1 MAIAVADIEQA
12 CQAAESALAEFS
24 ADASKLAALRRAR
37 ENLQWL
43 REQYRTEPALLQP
56 FLDRLKSCSQQVV
69 AAMRA
74 AATAL
79 ADEYIHAGQMVE
91 AWQARREICR
101 DALAELARLDNVQQ
115 FQAASCNIDVK
126 PFRSLRLPPADSPDR
141 QEIMAIIGQAG
152 LWAETTVLNPS
163 RLLKAVDGGRF
174 APPQAAR
181 LTVLCPVET
190 SCRLSARRPDRPGA
204 QAS

>member
-1 MAIAVADIEQA
+1 MVSTADIEQA
-12 CQAAESALAEFS
+12 CQAAESALAEFE

-43 REQYRTEPALLQP
+43 REQYRADAALLQP
-56 FLDRLKSCSQQVV
+56 FLDRLKACSQQLV

-79 ADEYIHAGQMVE
+79 ADEYLHAGQMVE
-91 AWQARREICR
+91 AWQARRGICR
-101 DALAELARLDNVQQ
+101 DALAELARLDNLQQ
-115 FQAASCNIDVK
+115 FQAASGSIDVK
-126 PFRSLRLPPADSPDR
+126 PFRLLRLPPAQSPER
-141 QEIMAIIGQAG
+141 QEIMAIIDQAG

-181 LTVLCPVET
+181 LGALCPVET
-190 SCRLSARRPDRPGA
+190 SCRLSARTPARPGE